1 VTRAI
6 DVMHLGRERV
16 ICAHEIDGLV
26 IDPGPAS
33 CLDALL
39 AGLGDTTPRA
49 LLLTHVHLDHAG
61 ASGVLVRRFPELV
74 VYVHELGAPHLVDP
88 SKLVASASRLY
99 GDDME
104 RMWGEVAPVPE
115 ANVRAL
121 SGGEVAAGFRVEYTP
136 GHASHHVC
144 YLHEETGEAY
154 VGDMAGVRIPPG
166 AAREHRERLHSKY
179 LLFESNF
186 NGLWHSYI
194 EAFSYVFPKGMRAL
208 WGSSYGF
215 PGPVPVGPFKQWVRR
230 NEFVASHYYSAYPE
244 ASTREVLA
252 ALELKAM
259 AEALARQAESSS
271 PAEFRNAYHAF
282 LEGAQRCL

>member
-1 VTRAI
+1 
-6 DVMHLGRERV
+6 MHLGRERV

-26 IDPGPAS
+26 IDPGPAG

-166 AAREHRERLHSKY
+166 TYTVPPTPPPVTDLEAWRASLDAIEQWQPSALRLTHFGLVEEAGEQLER
-179 LLFESNF
+179 
-186 NGLWHSYI
+186 
-194 EAFSYVFPKGMRAL
+194 MRGRL
-208 WGSSYGF
+208 SDWEQLSRGSD
-215 PGPVPVGPFKQWVRR
+215 
-230 NEFVASHYYSAYPE
+230 E
-244 ASTREVLA
+244 
-252 ALELKAM
+252 
-259 AEALARQAESSS
+259 
-271 PAEFRNAYHAF
+271 
-282 LEGAQRCL
+282 